1 MGCGLFAILWLMLRL
16 GLAFW
21 IDLFILNPFRR
32 HFIFTKQLSSMVDS
46 QMITILQNLYI
57 VSFRSRD
64 PVEIAVKGSIAVLVG
79 TSLVNKIG
87 WLHINRQLI
96 QIRFL
101 IFKGSCR
108 NQPGLSR
115 WSIGQ
120 PICCPHKGLPVQILH
135 ILKFTSGKKI
145 GDNSEKPPF
154 IAGFPV

>member
-16 GLAFW
+16 GLSFW

-101 IFKGSCR
+101 IFKGSGR
-108 NQPGLSR
+108 NQPGLKETHAQCA
-115 WSIGQ
+115 I
-120 PICCPHKGLPVQILH
+120 I
-135 ILKFTSGKKI
+135 KI
-145 GDNSEKPPF
+145 R
-154 IAGFPV
+154 

>member
-1 MGCGLFAILWLMLRL
+1 MLRL
-16 GLAFW
+16 GLPFW
-21 IDLFILNPFRR
+21 IDLFILNPFRW
-32 HFIFTKQLSSMVDS
+32 HLILTKQLSSMVDS

-57 VSFRSRD
+57 ISFRSRD

-96 QIRFL
+96 KIRFL

-115 WSIGQ
+115 WSIGR
-120 PICCPHKGLPVQILH
+120 PVGCPQKGLPVQIFH
-135 ILKFTSGKKI
+135 ILKFTTGKEI